1 MSTGELA
8 CNRIK
13 LKKSGFNKERWEK
26 RRGNRKKKELKEQ
39 LKDEKKK

>member
-13 LKKSGFNKERWEK
+13 LKRGIEERVMLNKRQKK
-26 RRGNRKKKELKEQ
+26 RPKE
-39 LKDEKKK
+39 

>member
-13 LKKSGFNKERWEK
+13 LKRLIEEREIGNKRQ
-26 RRGNRKKKELKEQ
+26 KKGPKE
-39 LKDEKKK
+39 